1 MGILKEYAGKIPV
14 LGQRVYLA
22 ETAAVIGDVVLG
34 DDVSVWYNSVV
45 RGDCNFIRV
54 GARTNIQDNCAIH
67 VTAGKY
73 ATVLEEE
80 VTLGHG
86 AIVVLVSGFAGVA
99 MAFTLPESAGMR
111 VMLFIS
117 GVLSV
122 ILAVLCLRNFGNP
135 YPVLLLSIWIG
146 VSFIVQ
152 GFSIVA
158 VAISYKALPSRGWYG
173 FLGVLSVIAGAVV
186 LAWPW
191 DSIAVLTLY
200 AGILLVV
207 MGIAQIVQG
216 FVMRNDSKTVRE
228 VGDVVRQQFHEAK
241 KAS

>member
-1 MGILKEYAGKIPV
+1 METLLESRLWKFAMTGGALSAV
-14 LGQRVYLA
+14 LGALILAWPGTSLLVASTLFGVYL
-22 ETAAVIGDVVLG
+22 
-34 DDVSVWYNSVV
+34 
-45 RGDCNFIRV
+45 
-54 GARTNIQDNCAIH
+54 
-67 VTAGKY
+67 
-73 ATVLEEE
+73 
-80 VTLGHG
+80 
-86 AIVVLVSGFAGVA
+86 LVSGFAGVA

>member
-1 MGILKEYAGKIPV
+1 METLLESRLWKFAMTGGALSAV
-14 LGQRVYLA
+14 LGGLILAWPGTSLLVASTLFGVYL
-22 ETAAVIGDVVLG
+22 
-34 DDVSVWYNSVV
+34 
-45 RGDCNFIRV
+45 
-54 GARTNIQDNCAIH
+54 
-67 VTAGKY
+67 
-73 ATVLEEE
+73 
-80 VTLGHG
+80 
-86 AIVVLVSGFAGVA
+86 LVSGFAGVA

-158 VAISYKALPSRGWYG
+158 VAISYKALPARGWYG
-173 FLGVLSVIAGAVV
+173 VLGVLSVIAGGVV

-200 AGILLVV
+200 AGIWLVV
-207 MGIAQIVQG
+207 MGIVQIVQG

-228 VGDVVRQQFHEAK
+228 VGDVVRQHFHEDR

>member
-1 MGILKEYAGKIPV
+1 MDHVVRRNPAPLKVFRNRDVRSVMETLLESRLWKFAMVWGALSAV
-14 LGQRVYLA
+14 LGGLILAWPGTSLLVASTLFGVYL
-22 ETAAVIGDVVLG
+22 
-34 DDVSVWYNSVV
+34 
-45 RGDCNFIRV
+45 
-54 GARTNIQDNCAIH
+54 
-67 VTAGKY
+67 
-73 ATVLEEE
+73 
-80 VTLGHG
+80 
-86 AIVVLVSGFAGVA
+86 LVSGFAGVA

-228 VGDVVRQQFHEAK
+228 VGDVVHQQFHEAK

>member
-1 MGILKEYAGKIPV
+1 METLLESRLWKFAMVWGALSAV
-14 LGQRVYLA
+14 LGGLILAWPGTSLLVASTLFGVYL
-22 ETAAVIGDVVLG
+22 
-34 DDVSVWYNSVV
+34 
-45 RGDCNFIRV
+45 
-54 GARTNIQDNCAIH
+54 
-67 VTAGKY
+67 
-73 ATVLEEE
+73 
-80 VTLGHG
+80 
-86 AIVVLVSGFAGVA
+86 LVSGFAGVA

-122 ILAVLCLRNFGNP
+122 ILAVLCLHNFGNP